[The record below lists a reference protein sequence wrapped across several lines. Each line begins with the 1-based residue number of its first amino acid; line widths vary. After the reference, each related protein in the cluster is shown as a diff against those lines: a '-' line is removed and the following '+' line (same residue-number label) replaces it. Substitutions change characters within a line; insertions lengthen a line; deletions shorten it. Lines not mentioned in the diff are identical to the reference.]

1 MNPPPSRTLLA
12 AVLAAASGCA
22 KLSGVDELTFGRS
35 KGTDA
40 GASDAADE
48 PDAAEAADAAD
59 AAETGPLPV
68 PFFGE
73 LQERCKLINGTSVKD
88 PTANDT
94 HHRANLG
101 GSSLGIAVA
110 HADQLYLFFGDTEGA
125 NGIWPRPAASLP
137 DAVGYSDVPYSSV
150 AQDPSL
156 LCTNLR
162 FLLSGNKT
170 GDVEGDFAGATMQ
183 PPAGHSISEFIH
195 NPAGPYQS
203 KLHPDMPGN
212 IEVPSGAFSYGGSIY
227 VFYTIAN
234 TYPKE
239 VRGSYLAKWDA
250 PSTGGKP
257 EYRILYH
264 VDQRFDGNGPLRGD
278 FINIAALVEGDYLY
292 LFGTGEFR
300 ASPVHLAR
308 KLLSTL
314 ETEGGFESYDA
325 ATSSW
330 VAAGAPADPIVAT
343 PNIGELSVQHFPAI
357 GRYVMLDQES
367 SLGNRIAARFA
378 EKPEG
383 PWSEAVTVATM
394 TDPAFDEKYCCDD
407 QECLGEQLLHCDQGG
422 FFGTYLLP
430 DVIVGPDASFTIT
443 FTMSI
448 WEPYNVALM
457 SATFR

>member
-1 MNPPPSRTLLA
+1 MNPSPSRTFFA
-12 AVLAAASGCA
+12 AAFVAASGCA
-22 KLSGVDELTFGRS
+22 QLSGVDELTFGRS
-35 KGTDA
+35 KETDA
-40 GASDAADE
+40 GAADVADDVE
-48 PDAAEAADAAD
+48 VADAAD
-59 AAETGPLPV
+59 AAEGGPLPV

-73 LQERCKLINGTSVKD
+73 LQERCKLINGRGEDD

-94 HHRANLG
+94 HFRANLG

-125 NGIWPRPAASLP
+125 NGIWQRPAASLP

-156 LCTNLR
+156 LCSNLR
-162 FLLSGNKT
+162 FLLSGEKS
-170 GDVEGDFAGATMQ
+170 GDVEADFAGARMQ
-183 PPAGHSISEFIH
+183 PPAGHPISEFIH
-195 NPAGPYQS
+195 NPAGPYQYEM
-203 KLHPDMPGN
+203 HPDMPGD

-234 TYPKE
+234 TNPE
-239 VRGSYLAKWDA
+239 QVRGSYLAKWDA

-264 VDQRFDGNGPLRGD
+264 VDQRFDANGPLRGD
-278 FINIAALVEGDYLY
+278 FINIAPLVEGDYLY
-292 LFGTGEFR
+292 LYGTGEYR

-314 ETEGGFESYDA
+314 ETEGGLESYDA

-343 PNIGELSVQHFPAI
+343 PYIGELSVQRFPAI
-357 GRYVMLDQES
+357 GRYVMLDQEM

-394 TDPAFDEKYCCDD
+394 TDPAFEEKYCCGD
-407 QECLGEQLLHCDQGG
+407 QECLGEQLIHCDQPAG
-422 FFGTYLLP
+422 FFGTYMLP
-430 DVIVGPDASFTIT
+430 DVIVNPDASFTIT
-443 FTMSI
+443 FTMSTWI
-448 WEPYNVALM
+448 PYNVALM